1 VPLFLDWTLMTDHWL
16 VRVAGSFVGP
26 AGTSTMAT
34 IVNRAFTSFLPEC
47 MAPIQTTWTATKG
60 S

>member
-1 VPLFLDWTLMTDHWL
+1 MTDHWL
-16 VRVAGSFVGP
+16 VRVAGSLVDP
-26 AGTSTMAT
+26 AGTSPIAT
-34 IVNRAFTSFLPEC
+34 IVNRAFTGFLPEC